1 LYIEGLALITS
12 VSNAVSAVLV
22 AKGLSDS
29 DPPSACLVSTSVQ
42 ALALLILSAFK
53 TPMLDWTAI
62 ALFALNGLFALWLG
76 RLLYFVAVGR
86 MGVAVSSAIIG
97 SNPLLS
103 TILAV
108 ILLRERVGQ
117 ATLAG
122 VVLVVFGVFL
132 ISGVG
137 KEAVKL
143 GPLMIPL
150 LSALSYAVSN
160 VLRKAALNVQPDPLL
175 GAQVASVAGTLGL
188 LVYLTAS
195 GRLSELKLG
204 RRNMGYFTSAG
215 VVAAAGWLAFMMA
228 TEGGPVSVVT
238 TIVFSYPL
246 FSLLLSWI
254 FLRKEERLTL
264 RLAAGCLVIVAGV
277 VLVSAF

>member
-1 LYIEGLALITS
+1 MYIEGLALITS

>member
-1 LYIEGLALITS
+1 MYIEGLALITS

-76 RLLYFVAVGR
+76 RLLYFVAVER

>member
-76 RLLYFVAVGR
+76 RLLYFVAVER